1 MVSETS
7 DEEDELSSSE
17 VEAGTVEDEL
27 GSSEVEAGTAEE
39 ELGAGEAVCI
49 PWAFW
54 APVQA
59 KGPRE
64 VLVGG
69 YGLKAPRVRPSDSY
83 LSLISYLKIERD
95 RT

>member
-17 VEAGTVEDEL
+17 VEAGTGEDEL

-54 APVQA
+54 APVLRR
-59 KGPRE
+59 GRE

-69 YGLKAPRVRPSDSY
+69 YGLNA
-83 LSLISYLKIERD
+83 
-95 RT
+95 

>member
-17 VEAGTVEDEL
+17 VEAGTGEDEL

-49 PWAFW
+49 PWALGSC
-54 APVQA
+54 PSE
-59 KGPRE
+59 GPRE
-64 VLVGG
+64 VRTLYVGRLQTAHG
-69 YGLKAPRVRPSDSY
+69 TR
-83 LSLISYLKIERD
+83 IEID
-95 RT
+95 R

>member
-17 VEAGTVEDEL
+17 VEAGTGEDEL

-54 APVQA
+54 APVLPAEKFWWADMDSMLQ
-59 KGPRE
+59 
-64 VLVGG
+64 
-69 YGLKAPRVRPSDSY
+69 RVRPSDSF

>member
-17 VEAGTVEDEL
+17 VEAGTGEDEL

-69 YGLKAPRVRPSDSY
+69 YGLNGSARAALRFLSLSY
-83 LSLISYLKIERD
+83 LLS
-95 RT
+95 

>member
-17 VEAGTVEDEL
+17 VEAGTGEDEL

-59 KGPRE
+59 KGRE
-64 VLVGG
+64 KFARYMWEG
-69 YGLKAPRVRPSDSY
+69 YRRHTGRGSR
-83 LSLISYLKIERD
+83 
-95 RT
+95 

>member
-17 VEAGTVEDEL
+17 VEAGTGEDEL

-54 APVQA
+54 ALLSKRRGERSFGGRVWFRA
-59 KGPRE
+59 SGPQI
-64 VLVGG
+64 LIS
-69 YGLKAPRVRPSDSY
+69 L
-83 LSLISYLKIERD
+83 LSLILR
-95 RT
+95 

>member
-17 VEAGTVEDEL
+17 VEAGTGEDEL

-54 APVQA
+54 AL
-59 KGPRE
+59 E
-64 VLVGG
+64 L
-69 YGLKAPRVRPSDSY
+69 Y
-83 LSLISYLKIERD
+83 LLSKRRGERSFE
-95 RT
+95 

>member
-17 VEAGTVEDEL
+17 VEAGTGEDEL
-27 GSSEVEAGTAEE
+27 GSSEVEAGTAGE

-54 APVQA
+54 ALLS
-59 KGPRE
+59 KRRGE
-64 VLVGG
+64 SFGG
-69 YGLKAPRVRPSDSY
+69 AGSARTALRFLSLSY
-83 LSLISYLKIERD
+83 LLS
-95 RT
+95 

>member
-17 VEAGTVEDEL
+17 VEAGTGEDEL

-54 APVQA
+54 ALLLREGV
-59 KGPRE
+59 RE
-64 VLVGG
+64 VLVARMCWGI
-69 YGLKAPRVRPSDSY
+69 
-83 LSLISYLKIERD
+83 ISYEC
-95 RT
+95 